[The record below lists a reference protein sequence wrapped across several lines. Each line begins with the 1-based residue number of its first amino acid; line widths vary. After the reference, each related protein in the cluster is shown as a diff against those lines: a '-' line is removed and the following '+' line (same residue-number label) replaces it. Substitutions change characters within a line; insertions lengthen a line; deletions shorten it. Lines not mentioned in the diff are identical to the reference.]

1 METYSAH
8 KNVNYEKYF
17 GGIKNEVITCQL
29 EKAHID
35 SISTAVLGVCDKY
48 MS

>member
-8 KNVNYEKYF
+8 RNANCENFFWEK
-17 GGIKNEVITCQL
+17 KKEVITYQL
-29 EKAHID
+29 EKAHIE
-35 SISTAVLGVCDKY
+35 SISTAVLGVCDQH